1 MGCAHIGCTS
11 KERGVARRVRRES
24 WEVRRRRKEEVSR
37 GGKDWVMG
45 APVKEGVLRGG
56 FGGKV
61 RGAGVARRVRGV
73 CAMVRDG
80 YC

>member
-1 MGCAHIGCTS
+1 LGCVKKGCCEEGEES
-11 KERGVARRVRRES
+11 ARRE
-24 WEVRRRRKEEVSR
+24 R

-61 RGAGVARRVRGV
+61 GGAGVARRVRGV

-80 YC
+80 CC